1 MRSLGV
7 SILNGTITL
16 DNVVDDQ
23 VNLKC
28 AINKFK
34 NSLKPSK

>member
-7 SILNGTITL
+7 SILNGIIVL

-23 VNLKC
+23 VNLKY
-28 AINKFK
+28 AIDKFK
-34 NSLKPSK
+34 KPTKPRI